1 MTETQYRQ
9 KSVRQALNT
18 MYEKAP
24 EGNHRRRLDALAAL
38 ISGIVGSK
46 SCQLSHCA
54 SRCGGESKTASRERY
69 LERFVGNKW
78 VDTATY
84 YLPCLV
90 QVIAKVVALARQKGA
105 PLYIIID
112 STKSGSCT
120 TWLFSLAWKKRSI
133 PLCWRVLKQKKGH
146 APQGLPCELLDE
158 VYALLPQ
165 DIPVVVLGDG
175 EFDTCAFQSAV
186 IDKGWSYVV
195 RTAKDLTITYH
206 EESFRFD
213 SLAPPQGESTF
224 WLDAV
229 ALTKQ
234 QLLSSDSVNALVWHE
249 RRYKD
254 PLYLLTN
261 LETAPE
267 AVEAYGKRFLIETL
281 FSDIKSRGFGFQKTR
296 LKAPENIH
304 RLLLAVALAY
314 LWILWLGKKAI
325 DDPYYR
331 KFLHRS
337 DRLDWSC
344 FRFGYELLQEYHRSG
359 IEKLQVC
366 FVWDS

>member
-24 EGNHRRRLDALAAL
+24 EGNHSRRLDALAAL
-38 ISGIVGSK
+38 ISGIVGAK
-46 SCQLSHCA
+46 SCQLSKCASHCA
-54 SRCGGESKTASRERY
+54 GEAKRASRERY
-69 LERFVGNKW
+69 LERCVGNKW
-78 VDTATY
+78 IDSATY
-84 YLPCLV
+84 YLPCILM
-90 QVIAKVVALARQKGA
+90 VIAKVVALAQAQGT

-120 TWLFSLAWKKRSI
+120 TWLFSLVWKKRSL

-146 APQGLPCELLDE
+146 APQELPCELLEE
-158 VYALLPQ
+158 VHALLPK
-165 DIPVVVLGDG
+165 DIPIIVLGDG
-175 EFDTCAFQSAV
+175 EFDTCAFQRA
-186 IDKGWSYVV
+186 IITKGWYYVL
-195 RTAKDLTITYH
+195 RAAKDLTITYDN
-206 EESFRFD
+206 ESFRFD
-213 SLAPPQGESTF
+213 SLAPPPGESTF
-224 WLDAV
+224 WLEAV

-234 QLLSSDSVNALVWHE
+234 QFLFGANAVVWHL

-261 LETAPE
+261 LQTAPE
-267 AVEAYGKRFLIETL
+267 ACEAYRKRFLIETL
-281 FSDIKSRGFGFQKTR
+281 FGDIKSRGFGFQRTC
-296 LKAPENIH
+296 LKAPEKIH

-325 DDPYYR
+325 DEPMYR
-331 KFLHRS
+331 SLLHRT
-337 DRLDWSC
+337 DREDWSC
-344 FRFGYELLQEYHRSG
+344 FRFGYELLLEFHRSG
-359 IEKLQVC
+359 IEKMLVC